1 MKKKIISLL
10 VLGLSIGMM
19 GCGGEKP
26 VKEDK
31 EEIPQQFEML
41 SNERVENEDGYCCF
55 DLIIV
60 KHKETGKRFIIY
72 DDYRRGGICPL
83 D

>member
-1 MKKKIISLL
+1 MKEKIISLL
-10 VLGLSIGMM
+10 ILGLSIGMM
-19 GCGGEKP
+19 RCGGGKP

-41 SNERVENEDGYCCF
+41 SNERVENEDGYCWF

-72 DDYRRGGICPL
+72 DDYRKGGICPL

>member
-10 VLGLSIGMM
+10 ILGLSIGMV
-19 GCGGEKP
+19 GCGGEKQ

-31 EEIPQQFEML
+31 EEIPQQFEIL
-41 SNERVENEDGYCCF
+41 SDKRVENEDGHCCF